1 MIAGVGIDIVEVERI
16 ARAIERYGEHFLRR
30 IYTDAER
37 EYCDRA
43 PATRML
49 HYAARFAAKEAF
61 TKAIGTGIANG
72 FRFRECGVINAPSGM
87 PMLVLS
93 GDLAERWAGYRLHL
107 SLSHTQHYAA
117 ACVVIE
123 TR

>member
-1 MIAGVGIDIVEVERI
+1 MIAGIGIDVIEVERI

-30 IYTDAER
+30 IYTDVEQ
-37 EYCDRA
+37 EYCERS

-61 TKAIGTGIANG
+61 SKAIGTGISDG
-72 FRFRECGVINAPSGM
+72 FRFRECGVVNAPGGM
-87 PMLVLS
+87 PILVLS
-93 GDLAERWAGYRLHL
+93 GELAQRWAEYRLHL
-107 SLSHTQHYAA
+107 SLSHTQQYAA

-123 TR
+123 AG

>member
-1 MIAGVGIDIVEVERI
+1 MIAGIGIDIIEVERI

-37 EYCDRA
+37 QYCDRA

-61 TKAIGTGIANG
+61 SKAIGTGMTNG

>member
-1 MIAGVGIDIVEVERI
+1 MIAGIGIYIIEVERI

-30 IYTDAER
+30 IYTDVER

-43 PATRML
+43 PATRVL

-61 TKAIGTGIANG
+61 SKAIGTGMTNG
-72 FRFRECGVINAPSGM
+72 FRFRECGVINAPTGM

>member
-1 MIAGVGIDIVEVERI
+1 MIAGVGIDIIEVERI

-43 PATRML
+43 HATRML

-61 TKAIGTGIANG
+61 SKAIGTGIARG
-72 FRFRECGVINAPSGM
+72 FRFRECGVVNAPSGM